1 MAVGAWKDISCMGSL
16 TACQLLSNPPSLNT
30 HYTAAHG
37 LHFEVEAREWP
48 IVITGIRFSALAQY
62 MRCDPSDYEDSFQTL
77 PADANPLDPALVA
90 PALALDPNRR
100 RMRRFPRGGG
110 MANNADL
117 QNREFERLFAH
128 QAAAGG
134 RAQMIDPDLPLVE
147 VFWRSLMPW
156 NEVEGV
162 GPPPLGIPK
171 KSWQIRLRFNI
182 KYKRNSRQLDEC
194 ILVFI

>member
-1 MAVGAWKDISCMGSL
+1 
-16 TACQLLSNPPSLNT
+16 
-30 HYTAAHG
+30 
-37 LHFEVEAREWP
+37 
-48 IVITGIRFSALAQY
+48 
-62 MRCDPSDYEDSFQTL
+62 
-77 PADANPLDPALVA
+77 
-90 PALALDPNRR
+90 
-100 RMRRFPRGGG
+100 

-162 GPPPLGIPK
+162 GPPPPPG
-171 KSWQIRLRFNI
+171 
-182 KYKRNSRQLDEC
+182 
-194 ILVFI
+194 